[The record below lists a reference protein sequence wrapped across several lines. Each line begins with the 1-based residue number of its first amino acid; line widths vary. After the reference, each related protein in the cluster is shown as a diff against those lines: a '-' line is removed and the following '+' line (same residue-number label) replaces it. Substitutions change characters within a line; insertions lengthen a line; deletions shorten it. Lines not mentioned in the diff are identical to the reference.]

1 MEDVSEVLNK
11 KAALDE
17 AAQQSVSVSKALDP
31 EIDLGTLLSFDSNDF
46 DTKQLR
52 SDQEAYLTSETRN
65 NVQLLI
71 NKLFELPMKNED
83 GYMYVDLP
91 EPRYNLPREKPLPKA
106 KPLTKWQ
113 KFAIEK
119 GITKKPKPKAT
130 WDEILQKWIPAYG
143 YKKAAAEKEK
153 DWVLEVPGNAA
164 DPNIDL
170 FAQKREA
177 KKERVAK
184 NEYQRLRN
192 VAASRKIKVPAVG
205 LPPLEGTLHSS
216 QLKTAVD
223 VAKIST
229 ASVGK
234 FQPKISKE
242 VVSVKKNIPGLK
254 KEKVP
259 AKSMKEEK
267 TSSLQILE
275 SINNKK
281 PKFNLEKAANKA
293 IHAEEMQRFRE
304 KKEGTD
310 KKKGGRS
317 RSKGSFKRPTA
328 NTGKRLG
335 KQKGGRKRR

>member
-1 MEDVSEVLNK
+1 MENITELLNQ
-11 KAALDE
+11 KAAKDE
-17 AAQQSVSVSKALDP
+17 ASLNSVTVTKVLEP
-31 EIDLGTLLSFDSNDF
+31 EIDLGTLLCFDSNDF

-52 SDQEAYLTSETRN
+52 SDQESYLTYETRN

-71 NKLFELPMKNED
+71 NKLFELPMKTED

-91 EPRYNLPREKPLPKA
+91 EPRYNLPREKPLPA
-106 KPLTKWQ
+106 PKPLTKWQ

-119 GITKKPKPKAT
+119 GIKKTPKPKKT
-130 WDEILQKWIPAYG
+130 WDDILQKWVPTYG

-153 DWVLEVPGNAA
+153 DWILEVPGNAP

-192 VAASRKIKVPAVG
+192 IAASRKIKVPAVG
-205 LPPLEGTLHSS
+205 LPPLEGTLHSN

-223 VAKIST
+223 VARIST

-234 FQPKISKE
+234 FQPKLKKEDLSK
-242 VVSVKKNIPGLK
+242 KKSIPGLK

-259 AKSMKEEK
+259 AKSMNEEK
-267 TSSLQILE
+267 QNSLQILE
-275 SINNKK
+275 TINNKK

-293 IHAEEMQRFRE
+293 IYEEETQRFRE
-304 KKEGTD
+304 KNSDD
-310 KKKGGRS
+310 KKKGGRG
-317 RSKGSFKRPTA
+317 RSKSSFKRPTA
-328 NTGKRLG
+328 NKGKRMG

>member
-1 MEDVSEVLNK
+1 MEDVHELLNK
-11 KAALDE
+11 RAALDV
-17 AAQQSVSVSKALDP
+17 AAQHSVTVSKILEP

-46 DTKQLR
+46 DTKQFRL
-52 SDQEAYLTSETRN
+52 DQDGYLLSETRN
-65 NVQLLI
+65 NVQLII

-91 EPRYNLPREKPLPKA
+91 EPRYNLPREKPLPTP

-119 GITKKPKPKAT
+119 GIKKTPKPKAT
-130 WDEILQKWIPAYG
+130 WDDILQKWIPAYG
-143 YKKAAAEKEK
+143 YKKVAAEKEK
-153 DWVLEVPGNAA
+153 DWLLEVPGNAA

-170 FAQKREA
+170 FAKKNEA

-192 VAASRKIKVPAVG
+192 IAASRKIKVPAVG

-234 FQPKISKE
+234 FQPKINKE
-242 VVSVKKNIPGLK
+242 VIS
-254 KEKVP
+254 
-259 AKSMKEEK
+259 
-267 TSSLQILE
+267 
-275 SINNKK
+275 NKK
-281 PKFNLEKAANKA
+281 KYTR
-293 IHAEEMQRFRE
+293 I
-304 KKEGTD
+304 KK
-310 KKKGGRS
+310 
-317 RSKGSFKRPTA
+317 
-328 NTGKRLG
+328 
-335 KQKGGRKRR
+335 RKIPS